1 MSSMSQ
7 GKNGRLPRYTKN
19 VLEFT
24 PNFIRVDADELTYPL
39 HVILRYRLEQSLLSG
54 DLSVKEL
61 PLAWNDMFM
70 KSLALGQQMIGT
82 GVCKIFTGTM
92 ELLAI
97 SLRIH

>member
-1 MSSMSQ
+1 MVASALHQ
-7 GKNGRLPRYTKN
+7 KCLRI
-19 VLEFT
+19 T

-39 HVILRYRLEQSLLSG
+39 HVILRYKLEQSLLSG

-70 KSLALGQQMIGT
+70 KSFGFRPTNDRT

-92 ELLAI
+92 ERLAI